1 MKLIKGLLA
10 LVAAAS
16 FLMAIGCGSG
26 SGTTQIITTVSTSD
40 FFHLA
45 IVPDQ
50 TVSTATFEVQVIA
63 ENINPTPPPS
73 APSVI
78 DGSGT
83 SHVMALK
90 TLKWPGT
97 ADDSVTVYAA
107 VIPLVANQVNSIKA
121 VSYTKEI
128 NFSIRHKS
136 ALTVTTALNAVDL
149 VTKIRAAMI
158 DPSID
163 VVEINYDEP
172 DLGTAIN
179 DAGNS
184 ITSVSATWLT

>member
-63 ENINPTPPPS
+63 ENINPTPPPPHQ
-73 APSVI
+73 A
-78 DGSGT
+78 
-83 SHVMALK
+83 
-90 TLKWPGT
+90 
-97 ADDSVTVYAA
+97 
-107 VIPLVANQVNSIKA
+107 
-121 VSYTKEI
+121 
-128 NFSIRHKS
+128 
-136 ALTVTTALNAVDL
+136 
-149 VTKIRAAMI
+149 
-158 DPSID
+158 
-163 VVEINYDEP
+163 
-172 DLGTAIN
+172 
-179 DAGNS
+179 
-184 ITSVSATWLT
+184 